1 MAVLTVWA
9 PGRDLRNP
17 HAHTQGS
24 PTLTRATLVMWKTCG
39 LTCSHTAA
47 EGS

>member
-1 MAVLTVWA
+1 MAVLTVWS
-9 PGRDLRNP
+9 PGGDP